1 MGDVCVQK
9 ARQGRAYKF
18 VFKRKIFLRDRDEE
32 SEDEMFNRLVYL
44 QAADEV
50 ITGNIPVTDEATV
63 VDLTAKAVA
72 VDLADEFPDNPDE
85 LLEAEVMEY
94 VPVPWRAKYSDDQWA
109 NMILAKRNAVINE
122 DPDGLQANYVDAV
135 KGHELYGTHFFHVK
149 KVNEVEPVASL
160 PANMIA
166 AFNSDGLHFLDEN
179 RKILMSFGYADIY
192 RWGGSSVQFSLI
204 IWNADTQDTFE
215 MILTTF
221 QAADMAALILD
232 FINSIMAS
240 TQG

>member
-18 VFKRKIFLRDRDEE
+18 VFKRKIYLRNIDEE

-50 ITGNIPVTDEATV
+50 ITGNIPVTDEEEVITI
-63 VDLTAKAVA
+63 TAKALA
-72 VDLADEFPDNPDE
+72 IDLADEFPEDADG
-85 LLEAEVMEY
+85 LVEAEMMEY
-94 VPVPWRAKYSDDQWA
+94 VPVPWRSKYSDDEWA
-109 NMILAKRNAVINE
+109 KLILAKRSSVI
-122 DPDGLQANYVDAV
+122 DQDADGLQAQVV
-135 KGHELYGTHFFHVK
+135 ERVREHELYGTHFFHVK
-149 KVNEVEPVASL
+149 KVNDVEAISNL
-160 PANMIA
+160 PTSMIA

-232 FINSIMAS
+232 FINAIMAS
-240 TQG
+240 TQ